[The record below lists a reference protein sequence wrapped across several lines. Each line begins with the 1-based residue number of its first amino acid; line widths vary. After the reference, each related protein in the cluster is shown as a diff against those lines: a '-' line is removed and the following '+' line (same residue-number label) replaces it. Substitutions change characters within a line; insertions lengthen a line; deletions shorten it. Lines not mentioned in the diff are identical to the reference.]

1 MKPVLVI
8 QLFFAVISTMAA
20 QQSSNTDAARA
31 EILATIEQQVKGWN
45 SGNIE
50 AFMQGYS
57 RTDSLR
63 FASGGSVTYGWQ
75 PMLDRY
81 RKSYPNRA
89 AMGTL
94 TFTDISVDL
103 ISRDAAMVFGTWR
116 LKREKDEP
124 WGLFTLLFKKMN
136 GEWRIVHDH
145 TSSGN

>member
-8 QLFFAVISTMAA
+8 QLFFAVVSTMAA
-20 QQSSNTDAARA
+20 QQFSNADAARN
-31 EILATIEQQVKGWN
+31 EILSTIGQQVKGWN

-57 RTDSLR
+57 RTDTLR

-89 AMGTL
+89 TMGML
-94 TFTDISVDL
+94 TFTDISVEL

-145 TSSGN
+145 ASSGN